1 MGVRLQNKIESIQ
14 VLRFFAAFSV
24 MMVHLPVFEFG
35 IWGVDI
41 FFVISGFIMM
51 YVTENNEKF
60 FLLKR
65 IFRIVPLYWIL
76 TLGVFVLAIFIPEV
90 LNNTTANTAHLIK
103 SLFFIPFDKNG
114 TGHFP
119 ILFLG
124 WTLNFEV
131 IFYFLFSLS
140 LVFFKENRMIACSIF
155 IIIFLVFNKVF
166 SEKNFIFETYA
177 NDIFIEFIFGM
188 ILFTIWKRYK
198 NKIST
203 NLTNHFICLTILLVS
218 IFILNYYNF
227 SRSISYGLPSLIL
240 AIYFLFFL
248 NHLKFPKILVSL
260 GDASYCIYLLHPY
273 IIQFFYK
280 ILEINEYDIIIELF
294 FTLIISI
301 IVFIISLLIYK
312 FIEFPINGS
321 LRKKFIN

>member
-1 MGVRLQNKIESIQ
+1 MGVGLQNKIESIQ

-188 ILFTIWKRYK
+188 VLFMIWKRYK

-203 NLTNHFICLTILLVS
+203 NLTNHFMCLTILLVS

-273 IIQFFYK
+273 VIQFFYK

>member
-1 MGVRLQNKIESIQ
+1 MGVGLQNKIDSIQ

-76 TLGVFVLAIFIPEV
+76 TLGVFALAIFVPDV
-90 LNNTTANTAHLIK
+90 LNNTTANIVHLIK

-273 IIQFFYK
+273 VIQFFYK